1 MKIAIL
7 TSGILPVPAV
17 QGGAVENLI
26 DFYLEYND
34 RHKLHDITVYSV
46 YNEHVVSRPE
56 LRSDV
61 NHYRFIKTRTLTA
74 KIRRRLLHAVS
85 RDEYYNYHIE
95 YYLNRAIRDLRRR
108 HYDIIIMENRPG
120 YAMKVRANSNA
131 KLILHLHNDLLN
143 DTTRQCE
150 DIRNTLS
157 GVICVSDYI
166 AKRVLTI
173 GATAGN
179 PVTVYNGIDLKTF
192 SPVPDGK
199 TKRSV
204 LGLSDDDFV
213 LIFSGRINRDKGID
227 QLIDAMIRLREHSRI
242 KLIIIGSSFF
252 GNVDNK
258 DDDFITQLKK
268 KAESIEDRIIFT
280 GFIPYNQVPDYL
292 HAADAA
298 VIPSVWD
305 DPFPTTVLEAQAA
318 GLPIITTDRGGI
330 PEEVG
335 DGNAIITPTGDGFVA
350 GLADAIYQIYGNVD
364 LRKRMGEA
372 SLKRSSLFA
381 KERFAEDF
389 FNAITQSI
397 ESNEKTTKRI
407 KTR

>member
-34 RHKLHDITVYSV
+34 RHMLHDITVYSV
-46 YNEHVVSRPE
+46 YNKHAVSRPE
-56 LRSDV
+56 LHSDV
-61 NHYRFIKTRTLTA
+61 NHYRFIRTKTLAA
-74 KIRRRLLHAVS
+74 KVRRRLLHAVS
-85 RDEYYNYHIE
+85 RNEYYNYHIE
-95 YYLNRAIRDLRRR
+95 YYLDRAIKDIRRC

-120 YAMKVRANSNA
+120 YAMKVRANSDA

-143 DTTRQCE
+143 NTTRLCE

-157 GVICVSDYI
+157 GVICVSNYI

-173 GATAGN
+173 DTTAGN

-192 SPVPDGK
+192 SPSHDGK

-213 LIFSGRINRDKGID
+213 LIFSGRINHDKGID
-227 QLIDAMIRLREHSRI
+227 QLIDAMIRLHEHSRI

-268 KAESIEDRIIFT
+268 KAGSIEDRIIFT

-305 DPFPTTVLEAQAA
+305 DPFPTTVLEAQAV

-335 DGNAIITPTGDGFVA
+335 SANAIITPTGDGFVE
-350 GLADAIYQIYGNVD
+350 GLADAIYRLYANAD

-372 SLKRSSLFA
+372 SLERSVLFA

-389 FNAITQSI
+389 FNAIAQSI
-397 ESNEKTTKRI
+397 R
-407 KTR
+407 